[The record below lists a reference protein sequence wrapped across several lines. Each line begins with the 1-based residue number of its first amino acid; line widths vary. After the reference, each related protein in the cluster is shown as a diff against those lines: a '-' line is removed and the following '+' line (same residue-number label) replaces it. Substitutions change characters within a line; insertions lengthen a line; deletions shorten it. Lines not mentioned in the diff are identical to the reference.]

1 MAMTRKFL
9 AALGIEAD
17 KVDEIINA
25 HTEVVDALKE
35 QRDANKDAAEE
46 LATTKAEL
54 EKLQKA
60 AEANGDN
67 PYKQQYEDLKKEY
80 EDYKAGVE
88 AEKLTAQTKDAYKEL
103 LKSAGVSEK
112 RLDAILKVTDL
123 STVKLDKEGKVD
135 GADKLT
141 ESIKTE
147 WADFIEKEGSH
158 GVDTAKPPENNGAG
172 DGMTKQ
178 KIMAIKDREERQAA
192 IAAHPDLFGI
202 KLGGNQ

>member
-1 MAMTRKFL
+1 MSLTRKFL
-9 AALGIEAD
+9 STMGIEAD

-35 QRDANKDAAEE
+35 QRDANKGAAEE
-46 LATTKAEL
+46 LATAKAEL

-60 AEANGDN
+60 AEANGEN
-67 PYKQQYEDLKKEY
+67 PYKRQYEDLKKEY

-88 AEKLTAQTKDAYKEL
+88 ADKLTAKTKDAYKEL

-123 STVKLDKEGKVD
+123 SAVKLDKDGKID

-158 GVDTAKPPENNGAG
+158 GVDTATPPNSSKAAKSKEEIL
-172 DGMTKQ
+172 K
-178 KIMAIKDREERQAA
+178 IKDASERQKA
-192 IAAHPDLFGI
+192 IAENHEAFGF
-202 KLGGNQ
+202 